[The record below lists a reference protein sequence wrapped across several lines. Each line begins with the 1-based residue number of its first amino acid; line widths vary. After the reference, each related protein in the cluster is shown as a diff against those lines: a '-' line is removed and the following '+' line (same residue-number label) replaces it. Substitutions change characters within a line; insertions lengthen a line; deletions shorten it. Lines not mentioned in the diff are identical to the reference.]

1 MSPAAPERVG
11 SRPLELA
18 PRDDPLTAGAARNP
32 TPMAH
37 LTPRAINRPQ
47 LPRLG
52 LLACGALALVAPASA
67 QLVRNTADIPSG
79 STFNGDLTENVD
91 FADVDLDGDFD
102 AIFAAGGDSTRD
114 QNRIWINVGGLQ
126 GGTVGVFQD
135 MTAARFPAIN
145 DQSRDIEFV
154 DFDHD
159 GDQDIYVSNTSQI
172 APDTN
177 RWWVNQGGVQGGSLG
192 FYVDE
197 TAARWTNLAA
207 TGSSI
212 APQFVLPTGG
222 FVDWSCDC
230 DFGDLDNDG
239 DLDLVHSS
247 YGDQFGGLT
256 PSRLFLNDGAGA
268 FSEFNPS
275 GFRLFADVI
284 VAGNPGLWCD
294 GTQQQN
300 TSSTTG
306 ANCDVAAVTLDID
319 VGDIDGDFD
328 LDVLM
333 GDRNDP
339 PRMFANRLDGSNLAP
354 DLGGALG
361 FRDVSNLVFPAGYS
375 TGDGHY
381 EQEMGD
387 FDRDGDLD
395 VYGLNWRVQFF
406 SFVDYIYPN
415 SGNGTYTAGVALPNS
430 GDDDNEADWFDYDG
444 DGDLDVFVAN
454 FTKATT
460 ADRLYRND
468 SVTNNVPVFAN
479 ASNQITQTPYI
490 SLDADACDVD
500 GDGDYDVFAASDG
513 NSPQVYFENISNVAD
528 AFAPYMPR
536 IEQAP
541 DRAPG
546 ATDTVVRVHVFD
558 NAPYYI
564 TYFNT
569 ASLKYRVDNGAVETA
584 PMTSSGGQ
592 VFRGLL
598 PGALQGTVT
607 YWVEAS
613 DGQGNLATSASR
625 TYEAFEPGT
634 IGGPYCTA
642 NPNSTGVSAR
652 INATGSTDLTL
663 NSMALN
669 ADRLPSNSFG
679 YFLTS
684 LDRGFVVSPGGNQG
698 NLCLGGAIGRY
709 VGPGQIRNSGTSG
722 AVSLALNLNAMPTP
736 GGLVNAQAGESWHFT
751 YWYRDANPSTT
762 SNLTHGVS
770 VTFR

>member
-1 MSPAAPERVG
+1 
-11 SRPLELA
+11 
-18 PRDDPLTAGAARNP
+18 
-32 TPMAH
+32 MAH
-37 LTPRAINRPQ
+37 LTHRATLRAA
-47 LPRLG
+47 LFGLG
-52 LLACGALALVAPASA
+52 VLAIVTPATA

-102 AIFAAGGDSTRD
+102 AIFATGGDSTRD
-114 QNRIWINVGGLQ
+114 QNRIWINMGGLQ
-126 GGTVGVFQD
+126 SGSVGVFQD

-177 RWWVNQGGVQGGSLG
+177 RWWVNQGGAQGGTHG
-192 FYVDE
+192 FYVDQ
-197 TAARWTNLAA
+197 TAARWVNLGAPG
-207 TGSSI
+207 TSI
-212 APQFVLPTGG
+212 AAQFVLASGG
-222 FVDWSCDC
+222 FIDWSCDC

-275 GFRLFADVI
+275 GFRLFGDVI
-284 VAGNPGLWCD
+284 SPGNPGLWCD
-294 GTQQQN
+294 GNQQQN
-300 TSSTTG
+300 TANTTG
-306 ANCDVAAVTLDID
+306 ASCDIAAVTLDID

-328 LDVLM
+328 LDILM

-339 PRMFANRLDGSNLAP
+339 PRMFANRLAGSNLAP
-354 DLGGALG
+354 SLGGALG
-361 FRDVSNLVFPAGYS
+361 FRDVSNLVFPSGYS
-375 TGDGHY
+375 SGDGHY

-406 SFVDYIYPN
+406 NFVDYIFPN
-415 SGNGTYTAGVALPNS
+415 TGNGTFSAGIALSNS

-468 SVTNNVPVFAN
+468 SVTNNVPVFAY
-479 ASNQITQTPYI
+479 APNQLAQTNFT

-500 GDGDYDVFAASDG
+500 NDGDYDVFVASDG
-513 NSPQVYFENISNVAD
+513 NAPQVYFENISNVPD
-528 AFAPYMPR
+528 AFAPYLPR

-546 ATDTVVRVHVFD
+546 TSDTVVRVHVYD

-564 TYFNT
+564 TYFYT
-569 ASLKYRVDNGAVETA
+569 AYLKYHVDNGAVVTV
-584 PMTSSGGQ
+584 PMVSIGGQ
-592 VFRGLL
+592 VFRGVV
-598 PGALQGTVT
+598 PGSVQGTVT

-613 DGQGNLATSASR
+613 DMSGNLGVSPVRS
-625 TYEAFEPGT
+625 YEAFEPGT
-634 IGGPYCTA
+634 IGGSYCAA
-642 NPNSTGVSAR
+642 NPNSTGFAAR
-652 INATGSTDLTL
+652 ITATGSTQLALNSVTL
-663 NSMALN
+663 NAN
-669 ADRLPSNSFG
+669 GLPPNSFG
-679 YFLTS
+679 FFLTS
-684 LDRGFVVSPGGNQG
+684 RARGFVVSPGGSQG

-722 AVSLALNLNAMPTP
+722 AVNLALNVNAMPTP
-736 GGLVNAQAGESWHFT
+736 SGLVTAQVGESWHFT
-751 YWYRDANPSTT
+751 YWYRDANPTTT
-762 SNLTHGVS
+762 SNLSNGVS
-770 VTFR
+770 VTFQ